1 MKSKFNMIHSREAT
15 MKLCWFLL
23 FGVTMFHC
31 SVCHNTGEDDQLFYV
46 EIEAPGSGHDIR
58 VTMATINETLHS
70 VNGIT
75 VEQAF
80 KVVGEPRV
88 VTILKFQALCEW
100 RPLEAALLVA
110 NLKLNVKSVYGEM
123 NLANDLNINK
133 SLIAQA
139 PEPGTIHGEFLYF
152 VDVTLTMRGQSSS
165 TYKEELKNLVEFGLK
180 IRTEDKHYV
189 NYNVLGEFPIE
200 VLYFVVH
207 RPKDAEMARWRYK
220 DEKTEMTLS
229 MTRIEHLDDYLKDNH
244 CK

>member
-1 MKSKFNMIHSREAT
+1 

-31 SVCHNTGEDDQLFYV
+31 GVCHNTGEDDQLFYV
-46 EIEAPGSGHDIR
+46 EIEAPGSGHDIS
-58 VTMATINETLHS
+58 VTMATINKTLHS
-70 VNGIT
+70 VDGIT

-100 RPLEAALLVA
+100 RPLEAALLAV

-139 PEPGTIHGEFLYF
+139 PEPDTIHGEFLYF
-152 VDVTLTMRGQSSS
+152 ADVRLTMRGQSSS
-165 TYKEELKNLVEFGLK
+165 TYKEELRDLNEYALK
-180 IRTEDKHYV
+180 LRTEGVDYV
-189 NYNVLGEFPIE
+189 NYSVLGEFPIE
-200 VLYFVVH
+200 LLYFVVYH
-207 RPKDAEMARWRYK
+207 PKDAEMGRWRYRN
-220 DEKTEMTLS
+220 EKTEMTFPLI
-229 MTRIEHLDDYLKDNH
+229 RIEHLDDYLKDNH
-244 CK
+244 CN